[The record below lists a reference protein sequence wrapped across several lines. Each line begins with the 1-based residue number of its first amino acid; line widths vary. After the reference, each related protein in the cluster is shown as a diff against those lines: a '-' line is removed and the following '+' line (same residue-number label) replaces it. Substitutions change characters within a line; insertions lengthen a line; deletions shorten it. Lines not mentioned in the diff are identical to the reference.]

1 MSRLADKIKRVGRV
15 EPAPIGF
22 GAPPERRASA
32 TILCLLRLEKD
43 DAKKVAQAAAAADA
57 VIITGAHTG
66 KLADVLKKL
75 GEVPAGL
82 RLEDAKRTNV
92 VAAREAGADFVVL
105 DEESA
110 AEAVLEEKTGLVL
123 TVDRDAGD
131 TELRALAG
139 LSLDA
144 LDVGPLGEPFT
155 LRRLMG
161 LRRVS
166 LLAQTPLLVDVP
178 AGIEPSRLEALREAG
193 VAGVV
198 LDGRSADKLQALLGA
213 VLSLPPRGRRREGRT
228 EALLPAA
235 AAAAASSEEEE
246 EPDFE

>member
-1 MSRLADKIKRVGRV
+1 MSRLADRIKRAGRV

-22 GAPPERRASA
+22 GALPERRAA
-32 TILCLLRLEKD
+32 PTLLCLLRLEKD
-43 DAKKVAQAAAAADA
+43 EAKKLGQAATAADA
-57 VIITGAHTG
+57 VIITGLDAG
-66 KLADVLKKL
+66 KLADAFKKL
-75 GEVPAGL
+75 GDVPAGL
-82 RLEDAKRTNV
+82 RLEDGKRTSV
-92 VAAREAGADFVVL
+92 AAAREAGADFVVL

-110 AEAVLEEKTGLVL
+110 ADAVLEEKTGLVL
-123 TVDRDAGD
+123 TIDRDAGD

-144 LDVGPLGEPFT
+144 LDVGALGEPFT

-166 LLAQTPLLVDVP
+166 LLSQTPLLVGVP
-178 AGIEPSRLEALREAG
+178 AGIEASRLEALREAG

-198 LDGRSADKLQALLGA
+198 LEGRSADKLQALLAA

-228 EALLPAA
+228 EALLPSV
-235 AAAAASSEEEE
+235 AAAASAEEEE
-246 EPDFE
+246 EPEYQ

>member
-1 MSRLADKIKRVGRV
+1 MSRLAEKMKRTGRV

-22 GAPPERRASA
+22 GAPPERRAA
-32 TILCLLRLEKD
+32 PTLLCLLRLEKD
-43 DAKKVAQAAAAADA
+43 EAKKVAQAAAAADA
-57 VIITGAHTG
+57 VIITGADAG
-66 KLADVLKKL
+66 KLADLLKKL
-75 GEVPAGL
+75 GAVPVGL
-82 RLEDAKRTNV
+82 RLEDAKRANV
-92 VAAREAGADFVVL
+92 AAAREAGADFVVL

-123 TVDRDAGD
+123 TVDREAGD

-144 LDVGPLGEPFT
+144 LEVGPLGEPFT

-166 LLAQTPLLVDVP
+166 LLSQTPLLVDVP
-178 AGIEPSRLEALREAG
+178 AGIEASRLEALREAG

-198 LDGRSADKLQALLGA
+198 LDGRSAHKLRALLAA

-228 EALLPAA
+228 EALLPSV
-235 AAAAASSEEEE
+235 AAASSEEEE
-246 EPDFE
+246 EPEYG

>member
-1 MSRLADKIKRVGRV
+1 MSRLADKIKRAGRV

-32 TILCLLRLEKD
+32 TILCLLRLERD
-43 DAKKVAQAAAAADA
+43 EAKKVAQAAAAADA
-57 VIITGAHTG
+57 VIITGVDPD
-66 KLADVLKKL
+66 KLADALKKL
-75 GEVPAGL
+75 GDVPAGL
-82 RLEDAKRTNV
+82 RLQDAKRTGV
-92 VAAREAGADFVVL
+92 AAAREAGADFVVL
-105 DEESA
+105 DEQSA
-110 AEAVLEEKTGLVL
+110 ADAVLEEKTGLVL

-131 TELRALAG
+131 TDLRALAG

-166 LLAQTPLLVDVP
+166 LLSQTPLLVDVP
-178 AGIEPSRLEALREAG
+178 AGTEASRLEALREAG

-198 LDGRSADKLQALLGA
+198 LDGRSADKLQALLEA

-228 EALLPAA
+228 EALLPSVAA
-235 AAAAASSEEEE
+235 TASSEEEE
-246 EPDFE
+246 EPDYE

>member
-1 MSRLADKIKRVGRV
+1 MSRLADKIKRAGRV

-43 DAKKVAQAAAAADA
+43 EAKKVAQAAAAADA
-57 VIITGAHTG
+57 VIITGVEPG
-66 KLADVLKKL
+66 KLADSLKKL
-75 GEVPAGL
+75 GDVTAGL
-82 RLEDAKRTNV
+82 RLENAKRSDV
-92 VAAREAGADFVVL
+92 AAAREAGADFVIL

-110 AEAVLEEKTGLVL
+110 ADAVLEEKTGLVL
-123 TVDRDAGD
+123 TVDPDAGD
-131 TELRALAG
+131 TDLRALAG

-155 LRRLMG
+155 LRRLMS

-166 LLAQTPLLVDVP
+166 LLSQTPLLVDVP
-178 AGIEPSRLEALREAG
+178 AGIEASRLEALREAG

-198 LDGRSADKLQALLGA
+198 LDGRSADKLQTLLDA

-235 AAAAASSEEEE
+235 AAAASSEEEE
-246 EPDFE
+246 EPDYE

>member
-1 MSRLADKIKRVGRV
+1 MSRLADKIKRAGRV

-43 DAKKVAQAAAAADA
+43 EAKKVAQAAAAADA
-57 VIITGAHTG
+57 VIITGVEPG
-66 KLADVLKKL
+66 KLADSLKKL
-75 GEVPAGL
+75 GDVTAGL
-82 RLEDAKRTNV
+82 RLENAKRSDV
-92 VAAREAGADFVVL
+92 AAAREAGADFVIL

-110 AEAVLEEKTGLVL
+110 ADAVLEEKTGLVL
-123 TVDRDAGD
+123 TVDPDAGD
-131 TELRALAG
+131 TDLRALAG

-155 LRRLMG
+155 LRRLMS

-166 LLAQTPLLVDVP
+166 LLSQTPLLVDVP
-178 AGIEPSRLEALREAG
+178 AGIEASRLEALREAG

-198 LDGRSADKLQALLGA
+198 LDGRSADKLQTLLDA

-235 AAAAASSEEEE
+235 AAASSEEEE
-246 EPDFE
+246 EPDYE

>member
-1 MSRLADKIKRVGRV
+1 MSRLADKMKRAGRV

-22 GAPPERRASA
+22 GAPPERRAAA
-32 TILCLLRLEKD
+32 TMLCLLRLEKD
-43 DAKKVAQAAAAADA
+43 EAKKVAQAAAAADA
-57 VIITGAHTG
+57 VIITGADAG
-66 KLADVLKKL
+66 KLADLLKKL
-75 GEVPAGL
+75 GDVPAGL
-82 RLEDAKRTNV
+82 RLEGGKRTSV
-92 VAAREAGADFVVL
+92 AAAREAGADFVVL

-110 AEAVLEEKTGLVL
+110 ADAVLEEKTGLVL
-123 TVDRDAGD
+123 TIDRDAGD

-166 LLAQTPLLVDVP
+166 LLSQTPLLVDVP
-178 AGIEPSRLEALREAG
+178 AGIEASRLEALREAG

-198 LDGRSADKLQALLGA
+198 LDGRSADKLQALREA
-213 VLSLPPRGRRREGRT
+213 VVSLPPRGRRREGRT
-228 EALLPAA
+228 EALLPSV
-235 AAAAASSEEEE
+235 AAAASSEEDE
-246 EPDFE
+246 EPEYE